1 MGIKCG
7 LVGLPNVGKSTLF
20 NALTAMEVP
29 AENYPFCTVDPNV
42 GIVGVSDPNLERIA
56 EVARPGRTVPAAVE
70 FVDVAGL
77 VRGASR
83 GEGLGNRFLA
93 HLREADAIVHVVRCF
108 AGSGVAHVS
117 GTVDPVSDMDT
128 IDTELLLADLET
140 LTRAEEKAE
149 RRARTSE
156 ADAIAWLELV
166 RRVHGEVAAGRAV
179 RDVAIAPEQ
188 RSKLDVLQLLTAKPV
203 MYAANVSESGL
214 TDAAEADPVLTRA
227 ATEGGPAVVICAT
240 FEAALAELPEQDRDL
255 FLGEM
260 GLSAPGLERM
270 INAAYGLL
278 NLLTFYTVNEKEARA
293 WTVPEGATSYV
304 AAGRIHTDFQ
314 RGFIRAE
321 VVPVETFVSRGGEQ
335 GAREAGELRLEGR
348 DYRVARGD
356 VIKFRFNV

>member
-166 RRVHGEVAAGRAV
+166 RRVHGDVAAGRAV

-260 GLSAPGLERM
+260 GLSAPGLERT

-293 WTVPEGATSYV
+293 WTVPEGATAYV

>member
-20 NALTAMEVP
+20 NALTAMQVP

-42 GIVGVSDPNLERIA
+42 GIVAVSDPDLERIA
-56 EVARPGRTVPAAVE
+56 AVAGPADAVPAAVE

-77 VRGASR
+77 VHGASR
-83 GEGLGNRFLA
+83 GEGLGNRFLG

-108 AGSGVAHVS
+108 SGTGVAHVS
-117 GTVDPVSDMDT
+117 GTVDPVSDMDI
-128 IDTELLLADLET
+128 IDTELLLADLQA
-140 LTRAEEKAE
+140 LTRAADRAE
-149 RRARTSE
+149 RQARTAE
-156 ADAIAWLELV
+156 ADDIAWLELV
-166 RRVHGEVAAGRAV
+166 RRVQGEVAAGHAV
-179 RDVAIAPEQ
+179 RDIGLTPEH
-188 RSKLDVLQLLTAKPV
+188 RGRLGVLQLLTDKPV

-214 TDAAEADPVLTRA
+214 TEGGEAAPVLTRA
-227 ATEGGPAVVICAT
+227 EAEGVPAVVICAA
-240 FEAALAELPEQDRDL
+240 FEAALADLPEEDRDL
-255 FLGEM
+255 FLEEM
-260 GLSAPGLERM
+260 GLRASGLERM
-270 INAAYGLL
+270 IDAAYGLL
-278 NLLTFYTVNEKEARA
+278 GLLTFYTVNEKEARA
-293 WTVPEGATSYV
+293 WTVPDAATAYQ

-321 VVPVETFVSRGGEQ
+321 VVPADTFVARGGEH

>member
-293 WTVPEGATSYV
+293 WTVPEGATAYV

>member
-56 EVARPGRTVPAAVE
+56 EVARPGNTVPAAVE

-77 VRGASR
+77 VHGASR

-108 AGSGVAHVS
+108 GGTGVAHVS

-128 IDTELLLADLET
+128 IDTELLLADLQT
-140 LTRAEEKAE
+140 LTRAEDKAE
-149 RRARTSE
+149 RGARTAE
-156 ADAIAWLELV
+156 ADDIAWLELV
-166 RRVHGEVAAGRAV
+166 RRVQGEVAAGHAV
-179 RDVAIAPEQ
+179 RDVAITPEQ
-188 RSKLDVLQLLTAKPV
+188 RTRLDDLQLLTAKPV

-214 TDAAEADPVLTRA
+214 TDAAEAEPVLARA
-227 ATEGGPAVVICAT
+227 EAEGVPAVVICAS
-240 FEAALAELPEQDRDL
+240 FEAALADLPEEDRDL
-255 FLGEM
+255 FLEEM
-260 GLSAPGLERM
+260 ELSAPGLERM

-293 WTVPEGATSYV
+293 WAVPEGATAYV

-321 VVPVETFVSRGGEQ
+321 VVPVETFIARGGEQ
-335 GAREAGELRLEGR
+335 GAREAGEMRLEGR
-348 DYRVARGD
+348 DYRVAAGD

>member
-293 WTVPEGATSYV
+293 WTVPEGATAYV

-321 VVPVETFVSRGGEQ
+321 VIPVETFVSRGGEQ

-348 DYRVARGD
+348 DYRVARAD

>member
-140 LTRAEEKAE
+140 LTRAEEKAG

-293 WTVPEGATSYV
+293 WTVPEGATAYV

-321 VVPVETFVSRGGEQ
+321 VIPVETFVSRGGEQ

-348 DYRVARGD
+348 DYRVARAD

>member
-20 NALTAMEVP
+20 NALTAMVVP

-42 GIVGVSDPNLERIA
+42 GIVGVSDPDLERIA
-56 EVARPGRTVPAAVE
+56 AIASPGNTVPAAVE

-77 VRGASR
+77 VHGASR

-108 AGSGVAHVS
+108 AGTGVAHIS
-117 GTVDPVSDMDT
+117 GTVDPVSDMET

-140 LTRAEEKAE
+140 LTRAEDKAE
-149 RRARTSE
+149 RRARTAE

-166 RRVHGEVAAGRAV
+166 RRVQGEVAAGRAV
-179 RDVAIAPEQ
+179 RDVLITPEQ
-188 RSKLDVLQLLTAKPV
+188 RVRLDDLQLLTAKPV

-214 TDAAEADPVLTRA
+214 TDAAEAEPVLTRA
-227 ATEGGPAVVICAT
+227 AAEGVPAVVFCAT

-270 INAAYGLL
+270 INAAFELL

-293 WTVPEGATSYV
+293 WTVPEGATAYV

-321 VVPVETFVSRGGEQ
+321 VVPVESFVSRGGEQ

>member
-29 AENYPFCTVDPNV
+29 ADNYPFCTVAPNV
-42 GIVGVSDPNLERIA
+42 GIVGVPDPNLERIA
-56 EVARPGRTVPAAVE
+56 EVARPGSTVPAAVE

-77 VRGASR
+77 VHGASR

-108 AGSGVAHVS
+108 GGTGVAHVS
-117 GTVDPVSDMDT
+117 GTVDPASDMDT

-140 LTRAEEKAE
+140 LTRAGDKAE

-156 ADAIAWLELV
+156 ADALAWLELV
-166 RRVHGEVAAGRAV
+166 RRVQGEVASGCAARDIAV
-179 RDVAIAPEQ
+179 TPEQ
-188 RSKLDVLQLLTAKPV
+188 RRKLDVLQLLTAKPI
-203 MYAANVSESGL
+203 MYVANVSESGL
-214 TDAAEADPVLTRA
+214 ADAASAEPVLARA
-227 ATEGGPAVVICAT
+227 GAEDVPAVVICAT
-240 FEAALAELPEQDRDL
+240 FEAALAQLPDQDREM
-255 FLGEM
+255 FLEEM
-260 GLSAPGLERM
+260 GLSASGLERM

-278 NLLTFYTVNEKEARA
+278 RLLTFYTVNEKEARA
-293 WTVPEGATSYV
+293 WTVPEGATAYT
-304 AAGRIHTDFQ
+304 AAGRIHRDFQ

-321 VVPVETFVSRGGEQ
+321 VIPVATFIARGGEQ
-335 GAREAGELRLEGR
+335 GAREAGEMRLEGR
-348 DYRVARGD
+348 GYRVAGGD

>member
-93 HLREADAIVHVVRCF
+93 HLREAHAIVHVVRCF

-293 WTVPEGATSYV
+293 WTVPEGATAYV

-321 VVPVETFVSRGGEQ
+321 VIPVETFVSRGGEQ

>member
-42 GIVGVSDPNLERIA
+42 GIVAVSDPGLERIA
-56 EVARPGRTVPAAVE
+56 AVAGPAATVPAAVE

-77 VRGASR
+77 VHGASR
-83 GEGLGNRFLA
+83 GEGLGNRFLG

-108 AGSGVAHVS
+108 SGTGVAHVS
-117 GTVDPVSDMDT
+117 GTVDPVSDMDI
-128 IDTELLLADLET
+128 IDTELLLADLQT
-140 LTRAEEKAE
+140 LTRAGDGAE
-149 RRARTSE
+149 RQARTAE
-156 ADAIAWLELV
+156 ADDIAWLELV
-166 RRVHGEVAAGRAV
+166 RRVQGEVAAGHAV
-179 RDVAIAPEQ
+179 RDVPITPEQ
-188 RSKLDVLQLLTAKPV
+188 RARIDDLQLLTAKPV

-214 TDAAEADPVLTRA
+214 ADAAEAAPVLTRA
-227 ATEGGPAVVICAT
+227 EAEGVPAVVICAT
-240 FEAALAELPEQDRDL
+240 FEAALADLPEEDRDL
-255 FLGEM
+255 FLEEM
-260 GLSAPGLERM
+260 GLSASGLARM
-270 INAAYGLL
+270 IDAAYGLL
-278 NLLTFYTVNEKEARA
+278 GLLTFYTVNEKEARA
-293 WTVPEGATSYV
+293 WTVPEGATAYV

-321 VVPVETFVSRGGEQ
+321 VVPVETFVARGGEQ
-335 GAREAGELRLEGR
+335 AAREAGELRLEGR

>member
-29 AENYPFCTVDPNV
+29 AENYPFCTVDPNI
-42 GIVGVSDPNLERIA
+42 GIVGVPDPHLERIA
-56 EVARPGRTVPAAVE
+56 EVSGTRNTVPAVVE

-77 VRGASR
+77 VQGASR

-108 AGSGVAHVS
+108 AGTGVAHVS
-117 GTVDPVSDMDT
+117 GSVDPASDMET

-140 LTRAEEKAE
+140 LNRAVEKAE
-149 RRARTSE
+149 RTARTAE
-156 ADAIAWLELV
+156 PDAIAWLELLRQV
-166 RRVHGEVAAGRAV
+166 EGEVSAGRAA
-179 RDVAIAPEQ
+179 RDVAVTPEQ
-188 RSKLDVLQLLTAKPV
+188 RAKLDVLQLLTAKPV

-214 TDAAEADPVLTRA
+214 PDAAEAEPVLARA
-227 ATEGGPAVVICAT
+227 ATEGVPAVVICAT
-240 FEAALAELPEQDRDL
+240 FEAALAELPEEDREL
-255 FLGEM
+255 FLEEM
-260 GLSAPGLERM
+260 GLSESALDRM
-270 INAAYGLL
+270 IDAAYGLL
-278 NLLTFYTVNEKEARA
+278 RLLTFYTVNEKEAHA
-293 WTVPEGATSYV
+293 WTVPEGATAYD

-321 VVPVETFVSRGGEQ
+321 VVPVESFLARGGEQ
-335 GAREAGELRLEGR
+335 GLRESGELRLEGR
-348 DYRVARGD
+348 GYRVAAGD

>member
-203 MYAANVSESGL
+203 MYAANVSEFGL

-293 WTVPEGATSYV
+293 WTVPEGATAYV